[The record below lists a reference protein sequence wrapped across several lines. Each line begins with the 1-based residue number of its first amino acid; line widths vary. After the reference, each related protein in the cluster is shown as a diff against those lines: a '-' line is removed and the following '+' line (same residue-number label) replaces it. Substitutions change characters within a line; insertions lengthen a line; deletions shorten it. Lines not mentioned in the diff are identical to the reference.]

1 MRRSA
6 LVVPVLAILVAACS
20 GSATPVP
27 ATPAPATPAPA
38 TAAPATAAPA
48 TPAPATPA
56 PATPAPTAEA
66 TPANKLI
73 GVSNQGATYP
83 FPGAIGEGIKSKG
96 ESLGYTVVQTDA
108 GLKTDKQTTDINDLI
123 AQKPAAIILNP
134 VDGTQAMG
142 LVDNIAAAGIPVFV
156 VHGNVGAA
164 GHPIADIYKGINLE
178 ITEDDV
184 LAGKA
189 AGGIAVKAFPNGAKY
204 AIIEGAAGFVEVE
217 LRTKGFEEG
226 LAAGTGFTKVASQ
239 PGDWV
244 PDKGKI
250 ACQNMLQANPDIEL
264 FYAQSDDMGT
274 GCYEAIKAAGS
285 KAQVIGIGGA
295 KLGIDAVAAGQ
306 LLGTVCYKPL
316 TSGELI
322 MQAVDD
328 YLTGKKDYQGV
339 FQPYDTPGITKDNL
353 ADCTPQW

>member
-1 MRRSA
+1 MKRSLA
-6 LVVPVLAILVAACS
+6 LLPVLAILFAACS
-20 GSATPVP
+20 GSATTAPSP
-27 ATPAPATPAPA
+27 AAAASPSAAAASSEAASPSPA
-38 TAAPATAAPA
+38 AAASASA
-48 TPAPATPA
+48 
-56 PATPAPTAEA
+56 
-66 TPANKLI
+66 PANKLI

-96 ESLGYTVVQTDA
+96 AALGYEIVQTDA

-142 LVDNIAAAGIPVFV
+142 LVDNITAAGIPVFI

-164 GHPIADIYKGINLE
+164 GHKISDVYKGINLQ

-189 AGGIAVKAFPNGAKY
+189 AGAIAVKAFPAGAKY
-204 AIIEGAAGFVEVE
+204 AIVEGAAGFVEVQ
-217 LRTKGFEEG
+217 LRTQGFEEG
-226 LAAGTGFTKVASQ
+226 IAAAANFTKVASQ

-250 ACQNMLQANPDIEL
+250 ACQNMLQANPDIQL

-295 KLGIDAVAAGQ
+295 KLGIDAIKAGQ
-306 LLGTVCYKPL
+306 LLGTVCYKPE

-322 MQAVDD
+322 MQAVNDF
-328 YLTGKKDYQGV
+328 LTGVKDYKGV
-339 FQPYDTPGITKDNL
+339 FQPYDTPGITKDNIG
-353 ADCTPQW
+353 DCVPQW

>member
-1 MRRSA
+1 MRRF
-6 LVVPVLAILVAACS
+6 LVVPVLALLVAACG
-20 GSATPVP
+20 GSTAT
-27 ATPAPATPAPA
+27 TAPASQAPA
-38 TAAPATAAPA
+38 SAAPASAAPA
-48 TPAPATPA
+48 SQAAESAAPSAA
-56 PATPAPTAEA
+56 
-66 TPANKLI
+66 ANKLI
-73 GVSNQGATYP
+73 GMSNQGATYP
-83 FPGAIGEGIKSKG
+83 FPGAIGEGVKAKG
-96 ESLGYTVVQTDA
+96 AELGYNVVQTDA

-142 LVDNIAAAGIPVFV
+142 LVDNIVAANIPVFV
-156 VHGNVGAA
+156 VHGNVGPA
-164 GHPIADIYKGINLE
+164 GHDINDIYKGVLLQ

-184 LAGKA
+184 LAGKN
-189 AGGIAVKAFPNGAKY
+189 AGDIAIKVFPNGAKY
-204 AIIEGAAGFVEVE
+204 AIVEGAAGFVEVE
-217 LRTKGFEEG
+217 LRSKGFEDALKASG
-226 LAAGTGFTKVASQ
+226 KTFTKVASQ

-274 GCYEAIKAAGS
+274 GCYEAIQAAGS

-295 KLGIDAVAAGQ
+295 KLGIDAVKAGQ
-306 LLGTVCYKPL
+306 LLGTVCYKPR

-328 YLTGKKDYQGV
+328 QMTGKKTYAGELFAYPIPGV
-339 FQPYDTPGITKDNL
+339 TKDNV
-353 ADCTPQW
+353 ADCDPQW